1 MSDLSDW
8 ELVARARSGQI
19 DAFEELVRRYQTPLI
34 GFCRRMLGS
43 LQDAEEVAQESFVR
57 VYRFLDRLRPE
68 AKFSTVLFGIAR
80 NLALN
85 AIRDAGRR
93 GRDVTHSLVRD
104 DQSERAIED
113 HAHSP
118 DRVARLR
125 EIEAMIEAALA
136 ELSPEHREV
145 LVLREMH
152 GLEYE
157 AIAEIVKCRIGTV
170 KSRLARGREQLRVR
184 LEQLG
189 GDEL

>member
-8 ELVARARSGQI
+8 ELVARARAGQR
-19 DAFEELVRRYQTPLI
+19 DAFEELVRRYQTPVI

-43 LQDAEEVAQESFVR
+43 YQDAEEVAQESFVR

-93 GRDVTHSLVRD
+93 GRDVTHSLVRED
-104 DQSERAIED
+104 RSERTIED
-113 HAHSP
+113 RAHTP

-145 LVLREMH
+145 IVLREMH

-157 AIAEIVKCRIGTV
+157 AIAEIAKCRIGTV
-170 KSRLARGREQLRVR
+170 KSRLARARERLRIR

-189 GDEL
+189 GDQL